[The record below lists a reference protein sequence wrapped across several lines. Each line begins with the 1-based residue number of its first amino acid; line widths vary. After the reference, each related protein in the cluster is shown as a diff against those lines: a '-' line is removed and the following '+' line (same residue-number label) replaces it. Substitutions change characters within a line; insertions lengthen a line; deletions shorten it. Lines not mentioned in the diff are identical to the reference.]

1 MAARIIV
8 VATVL
13 VVLTIFHQDP
23 SAQHKINAASRHA
36 INTETNAS
44 RLTAV
49 EPEPLSG
56 SAWQGLTEEIERPV
70 EQSCYAFMRRRP
82 PSQRADAVQAR
93 LRHVD
98 RMTTAF
104 DPNLLTVDILGDHAN
119 ILSLE
124 VPVVW
129 PDRLGYVSRVSSVVD
144 DYLSSPAIKDFL
156 CQSGFD
162 EVRLLA
168 RGVND
173 EQSHLIWRAQVTTDG
188 LVKLGRHGFSRATP
202 GVLSATGPEET
213 AMVLHK

>member
-13 VVLTIFHQDP
+13 VALTIFHQDP
-23 SAQHKINAASRHA
+23 PVRHKINAAARLA
-36 INTETNAS
+36 IDTETNAS
-44 RLTAV
+44 RLATV
-49 EPEPLSG
+49 DPESLPS
-56 SAWQGLTEEIERPV
+56 SAFQGLTEEIDKPV
-70 EQSCYAFMRRRP
+70 EQSCFAFMRRRP
-82 PSQRADAVQAR
+82 PNQRAEAVQAR

-129 PDRLGYVSRVSSVVD
+129 PDRVGYLSRVSSVVD
-144 DYLSSPAIKDFL
+144 DYLSSPRIKDFL

-168 RGVND
+168 RGIND
-173 EQSHLIWRAQVTTDG
+173 EESHPVWRARVTTDG
-188 LVKLGRHGFSRATP
+188 LVKLGRHPIPRATP
-202 GVLSATGPEET
+202 GVLSAAGSNQT

>member
-44 RLTAV
+44 RLATV

-188 LVKLGRHGFSRATP
+188 LVKLGRHAFSRSTP
-202 GVLSATGPEET
+202 GVLSATGPDET